1 LYGSLLEFSLV
12 SVSSSGIEI
21 KKAIAL
27 LLALVL
33 LAPGAHAAQTSQ
45 VAATKKAK
53 ITPSPSPVWPPK
65 GFIKS
70 KDGNTYAKIPT
81 PKELVGLASNDKKLT
96 AALAEKIDG
105 VPVCEKFACGAVTV
119 ASAVGCVWW
128 VVTANL
134 KGPTSTEDAT
144 QKIFGTVR
152 TTVGKTSAKKYATIL
167 IISQEPIELDH
178 SISNIKAVCRN
189 DSPQEKVPGTTY
201 TIVP

>member
-1 LYGSLLEFSLV
+1 V
-12 SVSSSGIEI
+12 CANSSGTAI
-21 KKAIAL
+21 KKVI
-27 LLALVL
+27 ALVL
-33 LAPGAHAAQTSQ
+33 ALSLIAPVAHSAQTAT

-70 KDGNTYAKIPT
+70 KDGNTFAKIPT
-81 PKELVGLASNDKKLT
+81 AKELVGLASNDKKLT

-105 VPVCEKFACGAVTV
+105 IPVCEKFSCGAVTV
-119 ASAVGCVWW
+119 ASAVGCMWW

-134 KGPTSTEDAT
+134 KGRTSEEDNT

-152 TTVGKTSAKKYATIL
+152 TTIGKTAARKYATIL

-178 SISNIKAVCRN
+178 SVANIKAVCRN

-201 TIVP
+201 TVIP

>member
-1 LYGSLLEFSLV
+1 MCVSL
-12 SVSSSGIEI
+12 SGIAI

-27 LLALVL
+27 VLALTL
-33 LAPGAHAAQTSQ
+33 IAPVAHSAQTTTL
-45 VAATKKAK
+45 AATKKAK

-65 GFIKS
+65 GFIRS

-105 VPVCEKFACGAVTV
+105 TPVCEKFSCGAVTV

-134 KGPTSTEDAT
+134 KGPTSAEDAT
-144 QKIFGTVR
+144 QKLFGTVR
-152 TTVGKTSAKKYATIL
+152 TTIGKTSAKKYATIL
-167 IISQEPIELDH
+167 IISREPIELDH

-189 DSPQEKVPGTTY
+189 DSPQEIVPGTTY
-201 TIVP
+201 TVTP

>member
-1 LYGSLLEFSLV
+1 V
-12 SVSSSGIEI
+12 CASSSGTAI
-21 KKAIAL
+21 KKVI
-27 LLALVL
+27 ALVL
-33 LAPGAHAAQTSQ
+33 ALSLIAPVAHSAQTTT

-70 KDGNTYAKIPT
+70 KDGNTFAKIPT

-105 VPVCEKFACGAVTV
+105 IPVCEKFSCGAVTV
-119 ASAVGCVWW
+119 ASAVGCMWW

-134 KGPTSTEDAT
+134 RGRTSEEDKT
-144 QKIFGTVR
+144 QKTFGTVR
-152 TTVGKTSAKKYATIL
+152 TTIGKTAARKYATIL

-178 SISNIKAVCRN
+178 SVANIKAVCRN

-201 TIVP
+201 TVLP

>member
-1 LYGSLLEFSLV
+1 LV
-12 SVSSSGIEI
+12 
-21 KKAIAL
+21 
-27 LLALVL
+27 LALTL
-33 LAPGAHAAQTSQ
+33 IAPVAHSAQTTSLT
-45 VAATKKAK
+45 ATKKVK

-65 GFIKS
+65 GFIRS

-105 VPVCEKFACGAVTV
+105 TPVCEKFSCGAVTV

-134 KGPTSTEDAT
+134 KGPTSAEDAT
-144 QKIFGTVR
+144 QKLFGTVR
-152 TTVGKTSAKKYATIL
+152 TTIGKTSAKKYATIL
-167 IISQEPIELDH
+167 IISREPIELDH

-189 DSPQEKVPGTTY
+189 DSPQEIVPGTTY
-201 TIVP
+201 TVTP